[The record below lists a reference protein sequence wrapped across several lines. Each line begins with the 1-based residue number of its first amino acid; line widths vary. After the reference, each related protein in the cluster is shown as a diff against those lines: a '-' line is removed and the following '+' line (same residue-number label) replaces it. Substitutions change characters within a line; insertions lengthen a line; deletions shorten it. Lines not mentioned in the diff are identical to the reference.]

1 MRDLQA
7 AGPGTHSKLIMALGK
22 LLWQWKTK
30 KPLISAGKPW
40 QKSLDTESSW
50 GNKYLTLLDWYVLV
64 QICAKCSAW
73 TEAAMVNTNKLSS
86 LAVVLDI
93 LPLPTGNGEVV
104 LVHLIQSGLSVGF
117 VSLEASGVE
126 TKARFSMRL
135 PCPGW
140 LRRSQ
145 LTRFLCKTNV

>member
-1 MRDLQA
+1 
-7 AGPGTHSKLIMALGK
+7 
-22 LLWQWKTK
+22 
-30 KPLISAGKPW
+30 
-40 QKSLDTESSW
+40 
-50 GNKYLTLLDWYVLV
+50 
-64 QICAKCSAW
+64 
-73 TEAAMVNTNKLSS
+73 MVNTNKLSS

-93 LPLPTGNGEVV
+93 LPLPTGKGEVV

-117 VSLEASGVE
+117 VSLDASGVE